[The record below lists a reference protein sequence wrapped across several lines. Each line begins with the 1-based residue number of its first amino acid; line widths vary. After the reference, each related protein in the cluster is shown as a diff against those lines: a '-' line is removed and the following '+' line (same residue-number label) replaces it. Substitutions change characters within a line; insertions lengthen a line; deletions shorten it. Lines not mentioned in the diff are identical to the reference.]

1 MSADARRNWTVGVLL
16 AASGVLCFSLRPIL
30 IKLAYGWA
38 QDPVTLLALRMAFS
52 APFFAAVAV
61 WSNRRTDVAPLSARD
76 MFLVVL
82 LGLLSYYAASYLD
95 FLALQHISAGLG
107 RLLLFLYPTIVV
119 LLSAVVLRRPVS
131 AREMLALLLTYAGL
145 GLVLWHSVGGGSAGG
160 APLDDA
166 HEHEVLLGAALAMGS
181 SVCYATYLVAG
192 GQVIARV
199 GSMRFSAYAMV
210 AAAIA
215 CVLQFLLLR
224 PMSALALP
232 TPVFGYAFAMA
243 VFSTVIPVFL
253 TSEALR
259 RVGASTVAIVGA
271 LGPVSTILLGWL
283 GLEETMTSLQLAG
296 VMLVVV
302 GVLAVTLAPRPA
314 GGKAA

>member
-1 MSADARRNWTVGVLL
+1 MTAVVDARRAWLIGVMLAAAGVLF
-16 AASGVLCFSLRPIL
+16 FSLRPIL
-30 IKLAYGWA
+30 IKLAYDWV

-52 APFFAAVAV
+52 APFFAAVAL

-76 MFLVVL
+76 MTAVVL

-95 FLALQHISAGLG
+95 FLALQYISAGLG

-119 LLSAVVLRRPVS
+119 LLSAAVLRRAVTL
-131 AREMLALLLTYAGL
+131 REVLALLLTYAGL
-145 GLVLWHSVGGGSAGG
+145 ALVLWQGIAGGSG
-160 APLDDA
+160 ASDGD
-166 HEHEVLLGAALAMGS
+166 LLHGAALALGS

-199 GSMRFSAYAMV
+199 GSLRFSAYAMV
-210 AAAIA
+210 AAAVA

-224 PMSALALP
+224 PMSALELP
-232 TPVFGYAFAMA
+232 TAVYGYAIAMA
-243 VFSTVIPVFL
+243 VLSTVIPVFL

-259 RVGASTVAIVGA
+259 RIGANTVAIVGA
-271 LGPVSTILLGWL
+271 LGPVSTSLLGWI
-283 GLEETMTSLQLAG
+283 GLEESMSPLQLGG

-302 GVLAVTLAPRPA
+302 GVLAVTLAP
-314 GGKAA
+314 GKATGRG